1 MANIKESRL
10 THQVNNHS
18 IHLTAISNV
27 EFAEDELG
35 KDWLFGFVLEK
46 SASEPEKQLLMY
58 AHSEPFKATE
68 KNMCL
73 EPAIK
78 IMLTHDNA
86 DWGERKISGEITL
99 ISFDGANA
107 FSHGKYKLPE
117 ISVTV

>member
-18 IHLTAISNV
+18 IHLTAISKV

-35 KDWLFGFVLEK
+35 KDWLFSFVLER
-46 SASEPEKQLLMY
+46 SDTEPEKQLIMY

-68 KNMCL
+68 KTMSL

-78 IMLTHDNA
+78 IMLSHDNA

-99 ISFDGANA
+99 IPIDGASA

-117 ISVTV
+117 ISVAV